1 MPNKFYGCGSK
12 TIWGVAA
19 DFGVEWQEKL
29 GEVLFFWVAWQKML
43 EDGMA
48 KYVGGWNGKI
58 LLGWGDLT
66 FLGVACQN
74 ILDDGRQKNV
84 AKLLRGV

>member
-1 MPNKFYGCGSK
+1 
-12 TIWGVAA
+12 
-19 DFGVEWQEKL
+19 
-29 GEVLFFWVAWQKML
+29 
-43 EDGMA
+43 MA

-84 AKLLRGV
+84 AKLFRGV